1 MTCAHVRD
9 SSNRHVVYTHVM
21 RQLKKTTTLRYILN
35 ILTGLLTCLTV
46 NGQTITERLILKD
59 NKDSLYLNSS
69 KISFDRQGNYC
80 FVIENNDQDY
90 FVTNKDTIGGFKFIG
105 STYGNGGEINYTN
118 SYTDPKDKPF
128 YYKNAK
134 GTKVYGTAIGK
145 IESYQTSNTKENI
158 AITTTLNDSVYNYI
172 NGRLVSQNHKEQVET
187 FYISERDWVS
197 FSENGNVIYFL
208 RQDSLYKLF
217 VNDKLIESSKFRYN
231 QLAINNNGTYIF
243 AKGKR
248 PEKLIGKYN
257 YMFFIHSMDTVL
269 GYVRTVWNYELKENG
284 AYYYNGDDNG
294 PEYIAINDKLHKDI
308 KPVSNITLIDK
319 KTYLY
324 SFGEK
329 GKNKINVNGEIYSH
343 DFDEIFF
350 PSLDN
355 DGNFAFYGMKDYY
368 LFKFIKG
375 QKSKE
380 PLSKYG
386 VRASPLYISPNG
398 ESLHYFKTD
407 DSIYLYQD
415 QKLIFSPIPKTS
427 NFFIEPHKEVLP
439 YNFVRGKTENG
450 NSLFYLEYDEQGYF
464 VFNGTFSKPLIPIQE
479 RNYSKDKEQGT
490 VVAGEFND
498 DGFFAIQKVGKRK
511 FLIVV
516 NNQIYKE
523 LDDVDYIVSDS
534 YFFDGKSLT
543 FYGVKKRSFYQF
555 TMSL

>member
-1 MTCAHVRD
+1 
-9 SSNRHVVYTHVM
+9 M
-21 RQLKKTTTLRYILN
+21 RNFIN
-35 ILTGLLTCLTV
+35 ILIGLLVCLTV
-46 NGQTITERLILKD
+46 NGQTITEQLILTD
-59 NKDSLYLNSS
+59 TKDSLYLNSD

-80 FVIENNDQDY
+80 FVIEKDDQDY

-118 SYTDPKDKPF
+118 SYSDPKEKPF

-172 NGRLVSQNHKEQVET
+172 NGRLVSQSHKEQVEK

-208 RQDSLYKLF
+208 KQDSLYKLF
-217 VNDKLIESSKFRYN
+217 VNDKQIESSKFRYN

-248 PEKLIGKYN
+248 PEKPIGKYN

-269 GYVRTVWNYELKENG
+269 GYVRTVWDYELKENG
-284 AYYYNGDDNG
+284 AYYYSGDDNG
-294 PEYIAINDKLHKDI
+294 PYYIAINDKLYKDI

-324 SFGEK
+324 SFSEN
-329 GKNKINVNGEIYSH
+329 GKNKINVNGAIYSH
-343 DFDEIFF
+343 EFDEIFF
-350 PSLDN
+350 PSLDKN
-355 DGNFAFYGMKDYY
+355 GNFAFYGMTDYY
-368 LFKFIKG
+368 LYKFVNG
-375 QKSKE
+375 QKIKE

-386 VRASPLYISPNG
+386 VRATPLYISPIG

-415 QKLIFSPIPKTS
+415 EKLIFESIPKTS
-427 NFFIEPHKEVLP
+427 NFIIEPYKEILP

-450 NSLFYLEYDEQGYF
+450 NSLFYLEYENQGYF
-464 VFNGTFSKPLIPIQE
+464 VFNGKFSKPLIPIKE
-479 RNYSKDKEQGT
+479 RNFSRVKEQGT
-490 VVAGEFND
+490 IVSGEFND
-498 DGFFAIQKVGKRK
+498 NGFFAIQKVGKKK
-511 FLIVV
+511 FLIII

-523 LDDVDYIVSDS
+523 LDDVDFIVSDS

-543 FYGVKKRSFYQF
+543 FYGVKNRSFYQF
-555 TMSL
+555 TVSL